1 MPTPVTVTWRGE
13 FDDAEVDAL
22 HAEAFGHRVVTDT
35 WRAQVERWSLGWVT
49 ARDDDGL
56 IGFVNVPWDGQ
67 VHAFLL
73 DTMVATRAR
82 RRGVGTALVRLA
94 RDRAAAAGCEWL
106 HVDFEESDR
115 AFYQEACGFTPAPAG
130 LIALR

>member
-1 MPTPVTVTWRGE
+1 MRTPGTVTWRGE
-13 FDDAEVDAL
+13 FGDDELNAL
-22 HAEAFGHRVVTDT
+22 HAEAFGHPVLTDA
-35 WRAQVERWSLGWVT
+35 WRAQVERWSLGWVI

-73 DTMVATRAR
+73 DTMVASRAR

-94 RDRAAAAGCEWL
+94 RDRAAEAGCEWL
-106 HVDFEESDR
+106 HVDFEESDG
-115 AFYQEACGFTPAPAG
+115 AFYQEACGFTSAPAG